1 MTTLNNYGVVYTPDT
16 LAKFTAKLL
25 LSETPQEIFDTNQGV
40 TVLDP
45 ACGEGIL
52 LKEFLSEFCLHYEQT
67 IRGVGIDVENAVVDG
82 NKKRFPDNTYQFVCK
97 NAIIPSEKLTAF
109 NYWKHQIKDLS
120 FVIANP
126 PWSSEK
132 VFTTATL
139 S

>member
-16 LAKFTAKLL
+16 LAKFAAKLL

-82 NKKRFPDNTYQFVCK
+82 NKKRFP
-97 NAIIPSEKLTAF
+97 EKST
-109 NYWKHQIKDLS
+109 
-120 FVIANP
+120 
-126 PWSSEK
+126 
-132 VFTTATL
+132 
-139 S
+139 